1 MSTAPS
7 TTDLLAA
14 ELFSVCDEIAVRT
27 KACACK
33 VLAIIWAS
41 AIVLVLFTAWIMV
54 QGFRILTG
62 QSREPMMGL
71 VVNASRTTLI
81 LIAASTMA
89 LGGSNI
95 QTFFTDTM
103 ASGINGLVTGNNDKP
118 EKVIDKNLVY
128 TAVAMAAIDGAQGL
142 NASNSA
148 DNVASAGRASLIAM
162 LGVAGPP
169 MTAAAMLLM
178 YKVALALFIGF
189 GPIFIMCL
197 MFKVTEQMFWSWL
210 KYGLGTLFSMAVLS
224 FMVSIVLELTLRV
237 AAALWAASAVSSL
250 LDVAGSAGLTNQ
262 AMQQGGIGLLMT
274 TLLISAPP
282 MAAAFFGGTMGQF
295 ATNAQVN
302 GGTNPNNVG
311 PQGQAPGTYTP
322 PASQTSQTANSNQSG
337 STGPLSGSPN
347 RTSTEPPADQIR
359 PASVPPPPKALK
371 VDGEM

>member
-1 MSTAPS
+1 MDTSLAFFVLIYAWVDNKINAFRDDFMHNTMS
-7 TTDLLAA
+7 
-14 ELFSVCDEIAVRT
+14 AV
-27 KACACK
+27 A
-33 VLAIIWAS
+33 

>member
-1 MSTAPS
+1 MSTPAPIHS
-7 TTDLLAA
+7 L
-14 ELFSVCDEIAVRT
+14 
-27 KACACK
+27 
-33 VLAIIWAS
+33 
-41 AIVLVLFTAWIMV
+41 IVLTK
-54 QGFRILTG
+54 GFRILTG

-95 QTFFTDTM
+95 QTFFTETM
-103 ASGINGLVTGNNDKP
+103 ASGINGLVTGSNEAP
-118 EKVIDKNLVY
+118 EKVIDKNLAY
-128 TAVAMAAIDGAQGL
+128 TMVAMGAVDGAQGL

-148 DNVASAGRASLIAM
+148 DNVAAAGRASLIAM

-237 AAALWAASAVSSL
+237 AAALWAASAVSGL
-250 LDVAGSAGLTNQ
+250 LDVAGSAGLTTQ

-282 MAAAFFGGTMGQF
+282 MAAAFFGGTMGNFNPYPAVSGGQQ
-295 ATNAQVN
+295 NAGSPGPSGQPAGSYAPQPTSTGN
-302 GGTNPNNVG
+302 TSHQAGGGPTNP
-311 PQGQAPGTYTP
+311 
-322 PASQTSQTANSNQSG
+322 SSNQHARVAGVS
-337 STGPLSGSPN
+337 SS
-347 RTSTEPPADQIR
+347 
-359 PASVPPPPKALK
+359 PPPSDTVKAPQLT
-371 VDGEM
+371 

>member
-1 MSTAPS
+1 VNTATPIHS
-7 TTDLLAA
+7 LIVL
-14 ELFSVCDEIAVRT
+14 T
-27 KACACK
+27 KA
-33 VLAIIWAS
+33 
-41 AIVLVLFTAWIMV
+41 
-54 QGFRILTG
+54 FRILTG

-95 QTFFTDTM
+95 QTFFTETM
-103 ASGINGLVTGNNDKP
+103 ASGINGLVTGNNEAP
-118 EKVIDKNLVY
+118 EKVIDKNLAY
-128 TAVAMAAIDGAQGL
+128 TMVAMGAVDGAQGL

-148 DNVASAGRASLIAM
+148 DNVAAAGRASLIAM

-237 AAALWAASAVSSL
+237 AAALWAASAVSGL
-250 LDVAGSAGLTNQ
+250 LDVSGSAGLTNQ

-282 MAAAFFGGTMGQF
+282 MAAAFFGGTMGSFYAFSQMSG
-295 ATNAQVN
+295 AASASQ
-302 GGTNPNNVG
+302 PG
-311 PQGQAPGTYTP
+311 PQGQAPGTYQQQTRQTEQTV
-322 PASQTSQTANSNQSG
+322 PAGQSSRG
-337 STGPLSGSPN
+337 LGN
-347 RTSTEPPADQIR
+347 RTAG
-359 PASVPPPPKALK
+359 VPPPPP
-371 VDGEM
+371 VDAVTQRA

>member
-1 MSTAPS
+1 MDMAYFALIYVWVDNKINAFRDDFMHNTMS
-7 TTDLLAA
+7 
-14 ELFSVCDEIAVRT
+14 AV
-27 KACACK
+27 A
-33 VLAIIWAS
+33 

-54 QGFRILTG
+54 QGFRILSG

-103 ASGINGLVTGNNDKP
+103 ASGINGLVTGSNDKP
-118 EKVIDKNLVY
+118 EKVIDKNLAY
-128 TAVAMAAIDGAQGL
+128 TVVAMGAIDGAQGL

-148 DNVASAGRASLIAM
+148 DNVAAAGRASLIAM

-178 YKVALALFIGF
+178 YKVALFIGF

-237 AAALWAASAVSSL
+237 AGALWAASAVSSL
-250 LDVAGSAGLTNQ
+250 LDVAGSAGLTTQ

-282 MAAAFFGGTMGQF
+282 MAAAFFGGTMGSFYAFSQMSV
-295 ATNAQVN
+295 AASASQ
-302 GGTNPNNVG
+302 PG
-311 PQGQAPGTYTP
+311 PQGQAPGTYAP
-322 PASQTSQTANSNQSG
+322 PASQTPQTANSDQAGRS
-337 STGPLSGSPN
+337 GPLNPGA
-347 RTSTEPPADQIR
+347 RTAG
-359 PASVPPPPKALK
+359 VPPPPP
-371 VDGEM
+371 VDAIAQRT